1 LPTVIVPVI
10 CTGWIVQWYGNVP
23 ALLNVNQYMS
33 PCSMK
38 PESKTPVSEV
48 AVCVI
53 CPLFVQQTVV
63 PTGTVTLAGSKK
75 LSPIEICIEPPGQT
89 DPPPTFIVS
98 VESVDVEPVNPP
110 AATSVPP
117 TAVPDGNERTWFSD
131 GSFCHGQQ
139 LIVAPVVIG
148 LRKALPSRPSGRNG
162 LPPPNR
168 YHLPF
173 EATPLPGTLFGVGRF
188 VQAAHVLAAML

>member
-1 LPTVIVPVI
+1 VIVPVI
-10 CTGWIVQWYGNVP
+10 CPGWTVQWYGYEP
-23 ALLNVNQYMS
+23 WLLNVNEYVS
-33 PCSMK
+33 PWDMK
-38 PESKTPVSEV
+38 PESNTPVFEV

-53 CPLFVQQTVV
+53 WPLFVQQTVV
-63 PTGTVTLAGSKK
+63 PIGTFTLAGSKK
-75 LSPIEICIEPPGQT
+75 LSPIEICVEPPGQP
-89 DPPPTFIVS
+89 DPPPTVIVS
-98 VESVDVEPVNPP
+98 VESVDVDPVYPP

-188 VQAAHVLAAML
+188 VQAARVLAGML